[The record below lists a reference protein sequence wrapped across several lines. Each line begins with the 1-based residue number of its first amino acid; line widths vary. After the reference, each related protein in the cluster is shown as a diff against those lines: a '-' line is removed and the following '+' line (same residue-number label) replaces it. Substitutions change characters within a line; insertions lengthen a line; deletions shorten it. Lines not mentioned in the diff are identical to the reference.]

1 MPSTK
6 AKNADRKLEAV
17 AVPAAAASA
26 STNNNNKRKNV
37 TRDDEDDSDSASD
50 SGSDVSMINVDFDF
64 YNLNPEVDQ
73 IAIKRLL
80 RQTLS
85 HDDELIDVHPL
96 ADLIL
101 SEGVRLGAGS
111 SIKTDGEESDPWG
124 LVAVVDIAKNRD
136 NPAFQPFLTYLNSTL
151 PSISPLKM
159 LLDPS
164 SSPAHASR
172 PALIFSLRMLNLPL
186 PLVPHLYRIL
196 LSELDPNANANAGG
210 AVTRDVTNFTDWIIW
225 GRGYRLEGNEEGMGL
240 DMHEVESGT
249 KKSKKKGGN
258 AALPLAAGTFPYHPE
273 EEFLDRVATHVHTY
287 PFKTA
292 PKRDDESFGVEQFGR
307 LILLTKEKLGKAV
320 EDMQAACQ

>member
-1 MPSTK
+1 MPSNK
-6 AKNADRKLEAV
+6 AQNKNDDRKLEAL
-17 AVPAAAASA
+17 PAAAAS
-26 STNNNNKRKNV
+26 NDNKRKNV
-37 TRDDEDDSDSASD
+37 TRDDEDDSASD

-64 YNLNPEVDQ
+64 YNLNPDVDQ

-85 HDDELIDVHPL
+85 HDDEQIDVHPL

-124 LVAVVDIAKNRD
+124 LVAIVDIAQNRD
-136 NPAFQPFLTYLNSTL
+136 NPAFKPFLTYLNSTL

-172 PALIFSLRMLNLPL
+172 PALVFSLRMLNLPL

-196 LSELDPNANANAGG
+196 LSELDPNTPTESG
-210 AVTRDVTNFTDWIIW
+210 ARRNVPDFTDWIIW
-225 GRGYRLEGNEEGMGL
+225 GRGYRLEGTEEGMGL

-292 PKRDDESFGVEQFGR
+292 PKRDEESFGVEQFGR
-307 LILLTKEKLGKAV
+307 LILLTRDKLSKAV

>member
-1 MPSTK
+1 MPSN
-6 AKNADRKLEAV
+6 KNTTDRKLE
-17 AVPAAAASA
+17 AVPAAAAS
-26 STNNNNKRKNV
+26 SNNKRKNV
-37 TRDDEDDSDSASD
+37 TRDDEDDSASD

-64 YNLNPEVDQ
+64 YNLNPDVDQ

-124 LVAVVDIAKNRD
+124 LVAVVDIAQNRD
-136 NPAFQPFLTYLNSTL
+136 NSAFKPFLTYLNSSL

-196 LSELDPNANANAGG
+196 LSELDTTVDAGG
-210 AVTRDVTNFTDWIIW
+210 AKRDVPSFTDWIIW

-240 DMHEVESGT
+240 DLHEVEGGS

-292 PKRDDESFGVEQFGR
+292 PKRDEESFGVEQFGR
-307 LILLTKEKLGKAV
+307 LSLFTRAKLAKAV